1 MARRTNLNLK
11 AEFREYIDELEGF
24 TLRSE
29 RFYAEF
35 EAGIMREKRILEW
48 MEAAYIAGAREM
60 AQDTLDTLGD
70 YACACAGLE
79 PRLIKPETVYDQAES
94 DLQVYYTK
102 IFDNY
107 DKILDK
113 IDKID
118 DKITDTNTAVEYFNR
133 NS

>member
-11 AEFREYIDELEGF
+11 AEFREYIDELEVDELEGF

-48 MEAAYIAGAREM
+48 MEAAYIAGAQAM

-79 PRLIKPETVYDQAES
+79 PELIKPETVYDNAQHS
-94 DLQVYYTK
+94 LHVYYTK
-102 IFDNY
+102 ILDNY

-118 DKITDTNTAVEYFNR
+118 DNNNIF
-133 NS
+133 

>member
-1 MARRTNLNLK
+1 MARRTDLNLK

-35 EAGIMREKRILEW
+35 ESGFMREKRILEW
-48 MEAAYIAGAREM
+48 MEAAYIAGATEM
-60 AQDTLDTLGD
+60 AMDTLDTLGD

-79 PRLIKPETVYDQAES
+79 PRLIKPETVYDQAEA
-94 DLQVYYTK
+94 DLRIY
-102 IFDNY
+102 Y
-107 DKILDK
+107 DKILINPNKIDK

-118 DKITDTNTAVEYFNR
+118 DK
-133 NS
+133 NSTF

>member
-1 MARRTNLNLK
+1 MMARRTDLNLK

-35 EAGIMREKRILEW
+35 ESGFMREKRILEW

-60 AQDTLDTLGD
+60 AMDTLDTLSD

-94 DLQVYYTK
+94 DLRIY
-102 IFDNY
+102 Y

-118 DKITDTNTAVEYFNR
+118 DK
-133 NS
+133 NSIF

>member
-24 TLRSE
+24 NLRSE

-60 AQDTLDTLGD
+60 AMDALDILGD

-79 PRLIKPETVYDQAES
+79 PELIKPEEVYDRAQHS
-94 DLQVYYTK
+94 LQVYYTK
-102 IFDNY
+102 IFDDY
-107 DKILDK
+107 DKIFDGCDKIDK

-118 DKITDTNTAVEYFNR
+118 DNNNIF
-133 NS
+133 